1 MTSTT
6 VVSSRKIF
14 HEAQAGCEAS
24 SSRETVGQGA
34 RSPDRPRERLSR
46 LGPAA
51 LADAELLALI
61 LRTGDRQQD
70 AWSLA
75 RNLIERFAGLD
86 GLLGASGSAIEAM
99 PGLGPAKSA
108 SLRAALELA
117 QRVASQPLEQ
127 GKPIRGPGDVQA
139 HFESRIRHLR
149 RESFHVV
156 LLDGRHR
163 LIAVEEV
170 SVGTLTASL
179 VHPREVFREAIR
191 CAAGSLLLVH
201 NHPSGDPRPSAEDRA
216 VTARLRAAGD
226 LVGIQ
231 VVDHVIVSEGGYF
244 SFREAGEAALSDPP
258 EGPLAQF
265 RAP

>member
-1 MTSTT
+1 MTSAI
-6 VVSSRKIF
+6 VASPPKVICQAQGVS
-14 HEAQAGCEAS
+14 EAS
-24 SSRETVGQGA
+24 SVGERIGQGA
-34 RSPDRPRERLSR
+34 RAPDRPRERLSR

-99 PGLGPAKSA
+99 PGLGPAKAA
-108 SLRAALELA
+108 SIRAAFELA
-117 QRVASQPLEQ
+117 QRVVSQPLEQ

-139 HFESRIRHLR
+139 HFESRLRHLR

-216 VTARLRAAGD
+216 VTSRLRAAGE
-226 LVGIQ
+226 LLGIQ
-231 VVDHVIVSEGGYF
+231 VVDHVIVAVGGYF
-244 SFREAGEAALSDPP
+244 SFREAGEAVLNESP
-258 EGPLAQF
+258 EGSPASF
-265 RAP
+265 HAS